1 MRLTAAI
8 LPIGLVALFTSLVA
22 IPATADDKLPEPTRA
37 EHQRSQNNLKQ
48 IGLAFHI
55 HHDSIGNLPNNTYT
69 KDGKALLSWRVLIL
83 PYIEQEQLYKQF
95 KLDEAW
101 DSETNKPLIAKMP
114 KLYAP
119 IRVKAKEGETFYR
132 GFAGKGAL
140 FGPGSGK
147 GLKIAN
153 IADGTSN
160 TGMVF
165 EAGEAAIWTKPD
177 DMAFD
182 LKKPLPKLG
191 GLFNGT
197 SNVVMCDGSVR
208 RLKKDPDETE
218 LKKLIG
224 YGDGEVLDLDKL
236 TK

>member
-55 HHDSIGNLPNNTYT
+55 YHDSLGNLPNNAYT
-69 KDGKALLSWRVLIL
+69 KDGKGLLSWRVLIL

-140 FGPGSGK
+140 FGPDSGK
-147 GLKIAN
+147 GLKLASIT
-153 IADGTSN
+153 DGTSN
-160 TGMVF
+160 TGLVF
-165 EAGEAAIWTKPD
+165 EAGEASIWTKPD

-191 GLFNGT
+191 GLFDGR

>member
-140 FGPGSGK
+140 FGPDAGK
-147 GLKIAN
+147 GLKLSSIT
-153 IADGTSN
+153 DGTSN
-160 TGMVF
+160 TGLVF
-165 EAGEAAIWTKPD
+165 EAGEASIWTKPD

-191 GLFNGT
+191 GLFDGR

>member
-55 HHDSIGNLPNNTYT
+55 HHDSLGNLPNNAYT
-69 KDGKALLSWRVLIL
+69 KDGKGLLSWRVLIL

-119 IRVKAKEGETFYR
+119 IRVKGKEGETFYR

-140 FGPGSGK
+140 FGPDAGK
-147 GLKIAN
+147 GLKLSSIT
-153 IADGTSN
+153 DGTSN
-160 TGMVF
+160 TGLVF
-165 EAGEAAIWTKPD
+165 EAGEASIWTKPD

-191 GLFNGT
+191 GLFDGR

>member
-48 IGLAFHI
+48 IGLAFHNY
-55 HHDSIGNLPNNTYT
+55 HDTLGNLPNNTYT
-69 KDGKALLSWRVLIL
+69 KDGKGLLSWRVLIL

-101 DSETNKPLIAKMP
+101 DSDNNKPLIAKMP

-119 IRVKAKEGETFYR
+119 IRVKGKEGETFYR

-140 FGPGSGK
+140 FGPDAGK
-147 GLKIAN
+147 GLKLSSIT
-153 IADGTSN
+153 DGTSN
-160 TGMVF
+160 TGLVF
-165 EAGEAAIWTKPD
+165 EAGEAATWTKPD

-191 GLFNGT
+191 GLFDGR